1 MQPPKLFTARLEDKR
16 VLTPKY
22 IQYMFEFITPHE
34 MEFEAGQYVSMK
46 VSDRGDRR
54 SYSICSAPQVK
65 HGFELLIDI
74 SPQGIGSKYLE
85 SLQFGSE
92 VSVLAPMGHFVI
104 PQGVAETAFYFIATG
119 SGVAPFKSMIEDLL
133 QKQEKRPIV
142 LYWGLRHEEDLFW
155 ELEFQELSK
164 NFPNFKLQIIL
175 SQPKPEW
182 PLSKG
187 RVTDLLQALE
197 KPAGAGYYLCG
208 NGKMVDEVKAYLQ
221 QVGIAS
227 QNVHNEMFY

>member
-1 MQPPKLFTARLEDKR
+1 
-16 VLTPKY
+16 
-22 IQYMFEFITPHE
+22 MFEFITPHE

-85 SLQFGSE
+85 SLQFGAK